1 MQVSAVQASLDV
13 PMVCVS
19 LPPYGALELRYALME
34 VMRGTAVSVQSI
46 LTVADSCNN
55 TISVGIAQFSILFVY
70 TVSCGSGAFRCR
82 NFQCIRSIRRCD
94 GRRDCTDSSDE
105 TGCKLHYLH
114 TNVFPIVYYC
124 LFKQR
129 LLLRGHIQWIY

>member
-46 LTVADSCNN
+46 LTVADSCNTYN
-55 TISVGIAQFSILFVY
+55 LCGYSSIFNVICIYSFLWKWSIPVQQFAVHS
-70 TVSCGSGAFRCR
+70 
-82 NFQCIRSIRRCD
+82 
-94 GRRDCTDSSDE
+94 
-105 TGCKLHYLH
+105 
-114 TNVFPIVYYC
+114 
-124 LFKQR
+124 
-129 LLLRGHIQWIY
+129 LLSPL

>member
-46 LTVADSCNN
+46 LTVADSCM
-55 TISVGIAQFSILFVY
+55 
-70 TVSCGSGAFRCR
+70 
-82 NFQCIRSIRRCD
+82 
-94 GRRDCTDSSDE
+94 
-105 TGCKLHYLH
+105 
-114 TNVFPIVYYC
+114 
-124 LFKQR
+124 
-129 LLLRGHIQWIY
+129 